1 MAVRDSKTNKPKEQG
16 GKTGQQMAG
25 GYTMYA
31 TSPLFILLFFGFTW
45 TPLYF
50 ISPISRRHFTTL
62 NVLSMAGFECLSLSG
77 V

>member
-31 TSPLFILLFFGFTW
+31 TSPYPTKVKKELDPKTYMPDPSKLKTKKVKIK
-45 TPLYF
+45 
-50 ISPISRRHFTTL
+50 
-62 NVLSMAGFECLSLSG
+62 
-77 V
+77 

>member
-31 TSPLFILLFFGFTW
+31 TSPYPTKVKIK
-45 TPLYF
+45 
-50 ISPISRRHFTTL
+50 
-62 NVLSMAGFECLSLSG
+62 
-77 V
+77 

>member
-31 TSPLFILLFFGFTW
+31 TSPYPTKVKKELDPKTYM
-45 TPLYF
+45 PD
-50 ISPISRRHFTTL
+50 L
-62 NVLSMAGFECLSLSG
+62 NKIKTKKVK
-77 V
+77 VK